1 MSRAAQEAMHPL
13 ASPKRPPRPVDIARS
28 PARHA
33 GPARRRRGWSKRGR
47 LGPWAV
53 CALATMLSGAACGG
67 RDGQSASP
75 AEAAAPRGQQ
85 ASLSHAG
92 VYRHGADALVRIE
105 TPHRIGVG
113 FVAAPGTVVTRYA
126 LVQSERVARVVLG
139 DGRALKVE
147 RVLAVEPDRDVAVLL
162 VAEEGLPE
170 LDVQAAET
178 PAAGQP
184 VFALGHGLGMVS
196 PTIAEGTVDRAV
208 SGDGSGS
215 FRIAAPLQ
223 AGFVG
228 APVLDASGQVV
239 GVVTGEPSD
248 VTSVTSATAVRK
260 LLDGVQDGGGETME
274 EFGDRTRREKGF
286 TAIVAPLPRDALDNC
301 SSESQEW
308 IWLELGRSLEI
319 AAVMDEIGAPEP
331 AFRVLEG
338 AVLRLNT
345 DVADCRDLL
354 GVLKGSVDIAR
365 ASPEPYPALGV
376 VAQTLEGVIE
386 LLFES
391 PGRTRPGHQQPDQQ
405 EQQEQPKKPDGPGP
419 DLPMAMQAQP
429 PITTLGPRGR

>member
-1 MSRAAQEAMHPL
+1 MQGNGTSR
-13 ASPKRPPRPVDIARS
+13 RPPRLVDAPRAWPRRAR
-28 PARHA
+28 P
-33 GPARRRRGWSKRGR
+33 GR
-47 LGPWAV
+47 TSLLVPS
-53 CALATMLSGAACGG
+53 ALVAILCVACGG
-67 RDGQSASP
+67 RIDGSAKRSP
-75 AEAAAPRGQQ
+75 DATASGSKAP
-85 ASLSHAG
+85 ASLPRAG

-147 RVLAVEPDRDVAVLL
+147 RVLAVEPERDVAVLA
-162 VAEEGLPE
+162 VEGGDLPE
-170 LDVQAAET
+170 LSVEAGAP
-178 PAAGQP
+178 PAAGQH
-184 VFALGHGLGMVS
+184 VFALGHGLGMAS
-196 PTIAEGTVDRAV
+196 PTITEGTVDATAA
-208 SGDGSGS
+208 GDGSGS
-215 FRIAAPLQ
+215 FRISAPLE

-228 APVLDASGQVV
+228 APVLDAAGKVV
-239 GVVTGEPSD
+239 GVVTGEPAD
-248 VTSVTSATAVRK
+248 ITSVTSASTVRT
-260 LLDGVQDGGGETME
+260 LLDGAKAGGGETME

-286 TAIVAPLPRDALDNC
+286 TAIVAPVPHDALSDC

-338 AVLRLNT
+338 AVLRLHG
-345 DVADCRDLL
+345 DVADCRSLL
-354 GVLKGSVDIAR
+354 GVLKGSVDMAR
-365 ASPEPYPALGV
+365 ASPDPYPALGV

-391 PGRTRPGHQQPDQQ
+391 PSRPRPDAPRQD
-405 EQQEQPKKPDGPGP
+405 EPPREDPVPRGPAE
-419 DLPMAMQAQP
+419 PMAQRREHP
-429 PITTLGPRGR
+429 SRRS